1 MWYIL
6 LETEEGPLCRLQ
18 QGGEGLW
25 RHLEYCVPWGLGRDF
40 VQSRDVILLTSP
52 QKAAGPGES
61 RILGSA
67 SVSYLAE
74 MGKVSRSTP
83 ALRECLP
90 RVRLQL
96 DQPKINLWV
105 CH

>member
-67 SVSYLAE
+67 SVSQ
-74 MGKVSRSTP
+74 GKQIHTSIKGVFATCQTAVGP
-83 ALRECLP
+83 T
-90 RVRLQL
+90 Q
-96 DQPKINLWV
+96 N
-105 CH
+105 